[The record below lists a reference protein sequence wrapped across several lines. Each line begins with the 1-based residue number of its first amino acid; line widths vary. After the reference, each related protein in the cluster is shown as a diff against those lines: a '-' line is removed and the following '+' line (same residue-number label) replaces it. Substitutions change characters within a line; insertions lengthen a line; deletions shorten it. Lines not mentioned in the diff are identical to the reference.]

1 MELDKVV
8 KYQKMIFL
16 SAQPDDTYFIWQLE
30 IQLRNF
36 RSLGILK
43 ERIHIV
49 IGYHPKIGLKSDFKV
64 FIHNNQDFALFFL
77 YPDMRKR
84 KKYLSSIRPHLLKKH
99 WEQFPFL
106 ENQCIFYHDSD
117 ILLSRI
123 PVIDT
128 HNAMNYVSD
137 TRSYLNCQYITS
149 RADTDLLYKMVELV
163 GITVETV
170 LRNDDHVG
178 GAQYVLHDISC
189 EFWDKVEKDSENI
202 FNLLTEYNLNE
213 KQKKRNLPDY
223 LSKEIHAWYADMW
236 AVLWNLWFFN
246 KEVRIHEEMSFSWPT
261 YPIEY
266 WEINPILHYAGDH
279 EDKKQFFY
287 KRDYVNYAPWYDE
300 NLNFIPDTN
309 CSFPI
314 VQLIKKRREEL
325 DRQRSEL
332 KNFTFYFM
340 EDIGKKYFDK
350 YFFTRENQ
358 NIIEIF
364 NSIIIPES
372 LIKEID
378 TLLKDESYTEIQF
391 TKVYI
396 VDQLFTEAFKKA
408 LDVMI
413 LELNKGKFF
422 LQDTDNIIKIKE
434 SYNKWPL
441 IITKEIYLLQ

>member
-1 MELDKVV
+1 
-8 KYQKMIFL
+8 MIFL

-77 YPDMRKR
+77 YPDTRKR

-99 WEQFPFL
+99 WKQFPFL

-149 RADTDLLYKMVELV
+149 RADTDLLYKMAELV

-189 EFWDKVEKDSENI
+189 EFWDKVEEDSENI
-202 FNLLTEYNLNE
+202 FNLLTEYNINE
-213 KQKKRNLPDY
+213 KQKKINLPDY

-434 SYNKWPL
+434 SYNTWSL

>member
-1 MELDKVV
+1 
-8 KYQKMIFL
+8 MIFL

-64 FIHNNQDFALFFL
+64 FIHNNHDFALFFL
-77 YPDMRKR
+77 YPDTRKR

-99 WEQFPFL
+99 WKQFPFL

-137 TRSYLNCQYITS
+137 TSSYLNCQYIS
-149 RADTDLLYKMVELV
+149 LRADTNLLYKMAELV
-163 GITVETV
+163 GISVEIV
-170 LRNDDHVG
+170 LRNDDHVV
-178 GAQYVLHDISC
+178 GAQYVLHDMSF
-189 EFWDKVEKDSENI
+189 EFWDKVEEDSENI
-202 FNLLTEYNLNE
+202 FNLLTEYNINE
-213 KQKKRNLPDY
+213 KQKKINLPDY
-223 LSKEIHAWYADMW
+223 LPKEIHAWYADMW

-246 KEVRIHEEMSFSWPT
+246 KEVRLHEEMNFSWPT
-261 YPIEY
+261 SPIEY

-300 NLNFIPDTN
+300 NLHFIPDTN

-325 DRQRSEL
+325 DRQRLEL
-332 KNFTFYFM
+332 KNFTFCFT
-340 EDIGKKYFDK
+340 EDIGNKYFDK
-350 YFFTRENQ
+350 Y
-358 NIIEIF
+358 
-364 NSIIIPES
+364 S
-372 LIKEID
+372 
-378 TLLKDESYTEIQF
+378 LLKDETYTEIQF

-396 VDQLFTEAFKKA
+396 VDQLFTEAFKKV

-413 LELNKGKFF
+413 LELNKEKFS
-422 LQDTDNIIKIKE
+422 LQDTDTIIKIKE
-434 SYNKWPL
+434 SYNTWPL
-441 IITKEIYLLQ
+441 TITKEIYLIQ